1 MPFSIDSYQQRK
13 RHVQHMLAAAAAS
26 FAVCLFNSLK
36 ENEKIFLWAIV
47 DLFLIFSC
55 ACAAHRLSVTE
66 NLMKLTTTD
75 LLALLLLLLFN
86 FTFYYLAAS
95 KVKRSVGQTKEH

>member
-1 MPFSIDSYQQRK
+1 MVRRARPMPFSIDSYQQRK
-13 RHVQHMLAAAAAS
+13 RHGQHMLAAAAAS

-75 LLALLLLLLFN
+75 LLALLKLCYLILLFII
-86 FTFYYLAAS
+86 L
-95 KVKRSVGQTKEH
+95 RHRR